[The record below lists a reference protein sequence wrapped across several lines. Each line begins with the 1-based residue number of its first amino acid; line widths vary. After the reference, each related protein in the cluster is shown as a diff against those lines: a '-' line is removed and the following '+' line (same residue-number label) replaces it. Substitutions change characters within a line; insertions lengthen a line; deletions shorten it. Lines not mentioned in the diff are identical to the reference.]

1 MGASWL
7 ETYNNAKAGEMKTV
21 LYDRSWLACRYMG
34 RIMSADTVPEID
46 TTGMTED
53 EAFGWMLRWAKGE
66 YIPQVLLDKITHIY
80 AGGDGA
86 VEAFRKEYPYSD
98 AKEDPVHG
106 EENRRKYAEFE
117 FYSYTNINKFDSK
130 FLAWSKF
137 VNNLWTEEE
146 RSAHLEIRP
155 VVLKAMSM
163 KESSMG
169 TLKLYNGTVNIMHSM
184 TVGDGTFW
192 HIANE
197 NPYLRT
203 FVENNKDIAKKQEK
217 NVLVFRYT
225 EGKGEVTNGY
235 VQFNPGDAFEESGER
250 SFGGLGSADY
260 FGRADIG
267 DSGNPLFRES
277 IKKVATNSSYP
288 AEADNIGDFPPQTN
302 SGEILMVDYNQ
313 QSIDM
318 SLYAAGILLANK
330 GTEESEAVQ
339 DYNGNNDKYGLE
351 IEYRLKCLHSEY
363 VDG

>member
-1 MGASWL
+1 
-7 ETYNNAKAGEMKTV
+7 
-21 LYDRSWLACRYMG
+21 
-34 RIMSADTVPEID
+34 
-46 TTGMTED
+46 
-53 EAFGWMLRWAKGE
+53 
-66 YIPQVLLDKITHIY
+66 
-80 AGGDGA
+80 
-86 VEAFRKEYPYSD
+86 
-98 AKEDPVHG
+98 
-106 EENRRKYAEFE
+106 
-117 FYSYTNINKFDSK
+117 
-130 FLAWSKF
+130 
-137 VNNLWTEEE
+137 
-146 RSAHLEIRP
+146 
-155 VVLKAMSM
+155 
-163 KESSMG
+163 
-169 TLKLYNGTVNIMHSM
+169 MHSM

-192 HIANE
+192 HMANE
-197 NPYLRT
+197 NPYPRT
-203 FVENNKDIAKKQEK
+203 FFEKNKSGGQEK
-217 NVLVFRYT
+217 NVLAFYYT

-235 VQFNPGDAFEESGER
+235 VQFNLGDAFEESGER

-288 AEADNIGDFPPQTN
+288 AENDDTKVLPPQTN